1 LQISRDLQAKRL
13 ETKQHV
19 RLIGIY
25 LPGRFFFCRTQRYDS
40 VTDKSPGIMVERG
53 QSSRG
58 KFQKIGAQSVS
69 SANRQLSRRRWL
81 PSRRSEQTLYG
92 YEISMIRMVDPEILC
107 GPA

>member
-1 LQISRDLQAKRL
+1 LQARRI

-53 QSSRG
+53 QSS
-58 KFQKIGAQSVS
+58 S
-69 SANRQLSRRRWL
+69 SLLKNREIRIFFVLAAH
-81 PSRRSEQTLYG
+81 RRS
-92 YEISMIRMVDPEILC
+92 SFRVLC
-107 GPA
+107 SLARGNFG